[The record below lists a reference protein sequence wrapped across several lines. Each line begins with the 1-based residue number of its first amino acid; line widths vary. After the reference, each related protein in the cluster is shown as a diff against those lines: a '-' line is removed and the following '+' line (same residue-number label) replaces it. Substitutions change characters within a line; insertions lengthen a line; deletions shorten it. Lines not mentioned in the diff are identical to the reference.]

1 MVLALGILCPR
12 FDLMMVST
20 LPTSISLGLEDA
32 ACNMAQ
38 SALRNGALP
47 KPQTS
52 SPSLNNRASV
62 RSPFTLY
69 AMNTFDGSV
78 AYDSQLYTLAA
89 YNVWVT
95 RICQLCPCIIFFYD
109 YLLTLDREVEY
120 IWKRPVTSSNILYI
134 TVRYGGG
141 LLVVLTTMAFTSEH
155 TSQKV
160 HSFYHF
166 RDGPVSAFSGQ
177 FSSYCSSEYTNE
189 PLPGIRI
196 CAVMRAPPA
205 LAYIWLP
212 DIIFGAFLFVLA
224 ARVGFKRGRFG
235 SNIFR
240 MERKDLVDA
249 LLHGNLHYFFCIL
262 AVNVV
267 NAGVWKW
274 LGYTWFEAPEGF
286 AAVIEIILGCRMV
299 LDLRSTVSRPEGLHL
314 SDSFRLKPSFGA
326 REGPSTY
333 YSVVSTCE
341 LDTSHQLIGSIE
353 LTSPSATSGG
363 VLVE

>member
-1 MVLALGILCPR
+1 
-12 FDLMMVST
+12 
-20 LPTSISLGLEDA
+20 
-32 ACNMAQ
+32 
-38 SALRNGALP
+38 
-47 KPQTS
+47 
-52 SPSLNNRASV
+52 
-62 RSPFTLY
+62 
-69 AMNTFDGSV
+69 MNTFDGSV

-109 YLLTLDREVEY
+109 HLLTLDREVEY
-120 IWKRPVTSSNILYI
+120 IWKRPVTSSNILYVI
-134 TVRYGGG
+134 VRYGGG
-141 LLVVLTTMAFTSEH
+141 LLVVFTTMAFTSEH

-160 HSFYHF
+160 HFFYHF
-166 RDGPVSAFSGQ
+166 KDGPVSAFSGQ
-177 FSSYCSSEYTNE
+177 FSPYCSSEYTLYTIDLEKSYLRCVRNSHGRDYTNE

-196 CAVMRAPPA
+196 CAVTRAPPA

-262 AVNVV
+262 AVNVA
-267 NAGVWKW
+267 NAGIWKW

-333 YSVVSTCE
+333 YSAVSTYE
-341 LDTSHQLIGSIE
+341 LDASHQFIGPIE
-353 LTSPSATSGG
+353 PASPSTTSGG